1 MRKTNRSNSKKTKR
15 VSFEDKLAQ
24 LVGEYRQEQ
33 EILEALEEGSTEYN
47 AQKSKCDKLSA
58 NVKRFV
64 ERQK

>member
-1 MRKTNRSNSKKTKR
+1 MRKTNRSSSKKTKR

-33 EILEALEEGSTEYN
+33 EILEALEEGSAEYN